1 MPRGHLQ
8 GVRPTNTVE
17 LGKMSFNQ
25 VQAANT
31 TFMRE
36 NVVTLRVLEHE
47 LGAKN
52 AWLLPVP
59 SRYVR
64 Y

>member
-1 MPRGHLQ
+1 
-8 GVRPTNTVE
+8 
-17 LGKMSFNQ
+17 MSFNQ